1 MCLLCGYVYD
11 ALVHAHFSERQHHK
25 TLKLYMI
32 WLCIVR
38 MHVPTRIW
46 ILYIHAV
53 LYEALNKRI
62 QKYVCDDGDVN
73 VYLTKYNWRVQ
84 KNYLYCA
91 RFSAQHNE
99 ASVVALG
106 EIRCVC
112 IMYIKDILRTHIHTY
127 VLNVFALAIFTT
139 IYFLF
144 IYYLSRRFN
153 LTCKNYSSA
162 IFSGKKKMLVSGAA
176 TAPVSS
182 IYICRSAYT
191 CTNVQYIQN
200 THAYIFSISRGEH
213 NDRVRWWY
221 THLCN
226 KRKKAKKKLWSF
238 CDDWKTEAVLYLLS

>member
-1 MCLLCGYVYD
+1 MI
-11 ALVHAHFSERQHHK
+11 VHCANAC
-25 TLKLYMI
+25 TYAYMNPLYTCCSL
-32 WLCIVR
+32 WS
-38 MHVPTRIW
+38 
-46 ILYIHAV
+46 
-53 LYEALNKRI
+53 
-62 QKYVCDDGDVN
+62 
-73 VYLTKYNWRVQ
+73 TKQ
-84 KNYLYCA
+84 KNSEICMWWWWCECVLDKIQLASTKKLFVLCSIFSTAQWSISRCA
-91 RFSAQHNE
+91 WGNTM
-99 ASVVALG
+99 
-106 EIRCVC
+106 C
-112 IMYIKDILRTHIHTY
+112 MYIKDILRTHIHTY

-226 KRKKAKKKLWSF
+226 KRKKAKKNYEAFVMIEKL
-238 CDDWKTEAVLYLLS
+238 KLYYICCHSDK